1 MILDA
6 TKMNNF
12 VSIYL
17 YFYNSQIIL
26 IMKKITFLFSGL
38 FLMMALTFTNKAQAQ
53 EKNINDYLKISEIVH
68 DFGKTPYG
76 KAVEFDINF
85 TNLSKD
91 SVKIEN
97 VKVGCGCTTP
107 KWSAGPYAAGSTFKI
122 TLGFNGYS
130 EGHIEKYVDIYF
142 SEGLHQQIKFI
153 GEGYKVPENP
163 APQNASAQ
171 KMKTNN

>member
-1 MILDA
+1 
-6 TKMNNF
+6 
-12 VSIYL
+12 
-17 YFYNSQIIL
+17 
-26 IMKKITFLFSGL
+26 MKKISFLLSG
-38 FLMMALTFTNKAQAQ
+38 FILMSTLLLNTNVFAQ
-53 EKNINDYLKISEIVH
+53 EKNINEYLKFSETVH

-76 KAVEFDINF
+76 KAVEFDIVL

-91 SVKIEN
+91 SIKIEN

-107 KWSAGPYAAGSTFKI
+107 KWSSGPYAAGQTFKI

-130 EGHIEKYVDIYF
+130 EGHFEKYVDVYF

-163 APQNASAQ
+163 APQNAATQ
-171 KMKTNN
+171 KMKTNNQ